1 MADITLGGN
10 PVHTSGDL
18 PAEGSKAPDFTLV
31 AADLSRKSLSD
42 FAGKRLLISI
52 FPSIDT
58 GVCSKSTHVFAERV
72 KGRDDVAFVT
82 ISADLPFAAKRW
94 CGAEGV
100 ENAMTLSSFDSSTFG
115 TDYGIKMVDGALNGL
130 LGRAVLVVDG
140 DGTVLHS
147 QLVPEIAQEPDYD
160 AALGALN

>member
-1 MADITLGGN
+1 MASITLGGN
-10 PVHTSGDL
+10 AVNTSGNL

-31 AADLSRKSLSD
+31 AADLSRTSLGD
-42 FAGKRLLISI
+42 FAGKRLIVSI

-58 GVCSKSTHVFAERV
+58 GICAKSTHVFAEAV

-100 ENAMTLSSFDSSTFG
+100 DNAMTLSTFDGSSFGD
-115 TDYGIKMVDGALNGL
+115 DYGIRMVDGKMAGF
-130 LGRAVLVVDG
+130 LGRAALVIDG
-140 DGTVLHS
+140 EGNVVHS

-160 AALGALN
+160 AVLAALG